1 MHAETL
7 NLRDVI
13 VFLVAAGVVVPF
25 IQRLRVS
32 PVLGFLFVGVVIG
45 PYGLARFEETVPWF
59 SYATISDR
67 DGVNALAELGVVFL
81 LFMIGLE
88 LSFERLWSLRHAVFG
103 LGGAQVA
110 VTGVAIGGIAYL
122 FDNPLATAVV
132 LGACFALSS
141 TAIVM
146 QLLAEKRRL
155 GTPVGRTS
163 FAILLFQDL
172 AVVPILFM
180 VSLFATQA
188 EGPVIVAF
196 ATALSQAV
204 VTVVAILL
212 IGRVV
217 VRPLFQFVGS
227 TASRELFVATV
238 LLVIIGTAITANA
251 AGLSM
256 ALGAFLAGLMFS
268 ETEYRHEITVD
279 IQPFRGLL
287 LGLFFVSVGMGI
299 DMAEVA
305 VRPWWLASSVVGLF
319 MVKGVIL
326 YVLARFSGH
335 SPSVSLET
343 SVLLGQS
350 GEFAFVVL
358 GMAAAVG
365 LMPRDVAQFMLI
377 VTGLTMIATPLA
389 ARIARQL
396 ALVLERLEAQR
407 GETDPDP
414 HGTLSGHVVVVGY
427 GRVGRLLGT
436 ILDEQEVPHI
446 AIDSDASLVTRFRGQ
461 GANIYFGDANRPELL
476 RHLGIKQAAALVV
489 TMDDAELAEHVVEVA
504 RRAWPQLPIYCR
516 ARDPDHAARLLRHG
530 ATRVIPEVM
539 ETTLQLVEAVL
550 ESAGIPEDAARQLV
564 EARREELHS
573 MLELSDEE
581 EK

>member
-7 NLRDVI
+7 DLRDVI

-25 IQRLRVS
+25 VQRLKVS
-32 PVLGFLFVGVVIG
+32 PVLGFLFVGVIIG

-59 SYATISDR
+59 SYAAITDLE
-67 DGVNALAELGVVFL
+67 GVSALAELGVVFL

-110 VTGVAIGGIAYL
+110 VTGVAIGSVAYL
-122 FDNPLATAVV
+122 FNNPLPTAVV

-180 VSLFATQA
+180 VGVFAA
-188 EGPVIVAF
+188 HGEGSVIVAF
-196 ATALSQAV
+196 AAALGQAV
-204 VTVVAILL
+204 MAVAAILL
-212 IGRVV
+212 IGRLVI
-217 VRPLFQFVGS
+217 RPLFRIVGS
-227 TASRELFVATV
+227 SASRELFVATV
-238 LLVIIGTAITANA
+238 LLVIIGTAITTNA
-251 AGLSM
+251 VGMSM

-305 VRPWWLASSVVGLF
+305 ARPLWLASSVVGLF
-319 MVKGVIL
+319 MIKGVIL

-335 SPSVSLET
+335 SQAVSLET
-343 SVLLGQS
+343 SILLGQG

-358 GMAAAVG
+358 GMAAALG

-377 VTGLTMIATPLA
+377 VTGLTMMATPLA

-396 ALVLERLEAQR
+396 ARLVQRLEAQR
-407 GETDPDP
+407 GQSEPDP
-414 HGTLSGHVVVVGY
+414 RGTLSGHVVMVGY
-427 GRVGRLLGT
+427 GRVGQLLGS

-446 AIDSDASLVTRFRGQ
+446 AIDNDALLVARFRQQ
-461 GANIYFGDANRPELL
+461 GANIYFGDANRTELL
-476 RHLGIKQAAALVV
+476 RRLGIEEASALVV
-489 TMDDAELAEHVVEVA
+489 TMDDAELAERVVDVA
-504 RRAWPQLPIYCR
+504 HRSWPRLPIFCR
-516 ARDPDHAARLLRHG
+516 ARDPDHAARLLHRG
-530 ATRVIPEVM
+530 ATKVIPEAM
-539 ETTLQLVEAVL
+539 EATLQLGEAVL
-550 ESAGIPEDAARQLV
+550 QGAGIPEDAARQLV
-564 EARREELHS
+564 EMRREELQS
-573 MLELSDEE
+573 VLELKDEE

>member
-7 NLRDVI
+7 DLRDVI

-25 IQRLRVS
+25 VQRLKVS
-32 PVLGFLFVGVVIG
+32 PVLGFLFVGVIIG

-59 SYATISDR
+59 SYAAITDLE
-67 DGVNALAELGVVFL
+67 GVSALAELGVVFL

-110 VTGVAIGGIAYL
+110 VTGVAIGSVAYL
-122 FDNPLATAVV
+122 FNNPLPTAVV

-180 VSLFATQA
+180 VGVFAA
-188 EGPVIVAF
+188 HGEGSVIVAF
-196 ATALSQAV
+196 AAALGQAV
-204 VTVVAILL
+204 MAVAAILL
-212 IGRVV
+212 IGRLVI
-217 VRPLFQFVGS
+217 RPLFRIVGS
-227 TASRELFVATV
+227 SASRELFVATV
-238 LLVIIGTAITANA
+238 LLVIIGTAITTNA
-251 AGLSM
+251 VGMSM

-305 VRPWWLASSVVGLF
+305 ARPLWLASSVVGLF
-319 MVKGVIL
+319 MIKGVIL

-335 SPSVSLET
+335 SQAVSLET
-343 SVLLGQS
+343 SILLGQG

-358 GMAAAVG
+358 GMAAALG

-377 VTGLTMIATPLA
+377 VTGLTTADVWPFLNEPERWPTYYANSADVRFYDGKGPALEPGLRFYFSTFGFPVEAQVVEHTPPVEGQPARVAWHGWAGEVGAQDRLDVHHAWLIEDLSGGRVRILTQETQNGNPAKDLAKANPNPMINGHQDWLNGLVAA
-389 ARIARQL
+389 AR
-396 ALVLERLEAQR
+396 
-407 GETDPDP
+407 
-414 HGTLSGHVVVVGY
+414 
-427 GRVGRLLGT
+427 
-436 ILDEQEVPHI
+436 
-446 AIDSDASLVTRFRGQ
+446 
-461 GANIYFGDANRPELL
+461 
-476 RHLGIKQAAALVV
+476 AAKA
-489 TMDDAELAEHVVEVA
+489 
-504 RRAWPQLPIYCR
+504 
-516 ARDPDHAARLLRHG
+516 
-530 ATRVIPEVM
+530 
-539 ETTLQLVEAVL
+539 
-550 ESAGIPEDAARQLV
+550 
-564 EARREELHS
+564 
-573 MLELSDEE
+573 
-581 EK
+581 

>member
-7 NLRDVI
+7 DLRDVI

-25 IQRLRVS
+25 VQRLKVS
-32 PVLGFLFVGVVIG
+32 PVLGFLFVGVIIG

-59 SYATISDR
+59 SYAAITDLE
-67 DGVNALAELGVVFL
+67 GVSALAELGVVFL

-110 VTGVAIGGIAYL
+110 VTGVAIGSVAYL
-122 FDNPLATAVV
+122 FNNPLPTAVV

-180 VSLFATQA
+180 VGVFAA
-188 EGPVIVAF
+188 HGEGSVIVAF
-196 ATALSQAV
+196 AAALGQAV
-204 VTVVAILL
+204 MAVAAILL
-212 IGRVV
+212 IGRLVI
-217 VRPLFQFVGS
+217 RPLFRIVGS
-227 TASRELFVATV
+227 SASRELFVATV
-238 LLVIIGTAITANA
+238 LLVIIGTAITTNA
-251 AGLSM
+251 VGMSM

-305 VRPWWLASSVVGLF
+305 ARPLWLASSVVGLF
-319 MVKGVIL
+319 MIKGVIL

-335 SPSVSLET
+335 SQAVSLET
-343 SVLLGQS
+343 SILLGQG

-358 GMAAAVG
+358 G

-377 VTGLTMIATPLA
+377 VTGLTMMATPLA

-396 ALVLERLEAQR
+396 ARLVERLEAQR
-407 GETDPDP
+407 GQSEPDP
-414 HGTLSGHVVVVGY
+414 RGTLSGHVVMVGY
-427 GRVGRLLGT
+427 GRVGQLLGS

-446 AIDSDASLVTRFRGQ
+446 AIDNDALLVARFRQQ
-461 GANIYFGDANRPELL
+461 GANIYFGDANRTELL
-476 RHLGIKQAAALVV
+476 RRLGIEEASALVV
-489 TMDDAELAEHVVEVA
+489 TMDDAELAERVVDVA
-504 RRAWPQLPIYCR
+504 HRSWPRLPIFCR
-516 ARDPDHAARLLRHG
+516 ARDPDHAARLLHRG
-530 ATRVIPEVM
+530 ATKVIPEAM
-539 ETTLQLVEAVL
+539 EATLQLGEAVL
-550 ESAGIPEDAARQLV
+550 QGAGIPEDAARQLV
-564 EARREELHS
+564 EMRREELQS
-573 MLELSDEE
+573 VLELKDEE